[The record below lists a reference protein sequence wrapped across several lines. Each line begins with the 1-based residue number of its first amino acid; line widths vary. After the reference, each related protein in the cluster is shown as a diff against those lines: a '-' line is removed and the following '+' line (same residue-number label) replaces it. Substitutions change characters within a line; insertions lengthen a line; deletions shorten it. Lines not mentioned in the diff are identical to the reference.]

1 MQFHSG
7 GSTISGPRLS
17 GQPIPRVATTL
28 QPDLRVAASM
38 ALDGSSGSGST
49 STSREVSAAVVV
61 AEKAVEMRT
70 TKETMTLKAAE
81 EATAD
86 NVVVEKV
93 AMDKA
98 VAMEA
103 AEEAM
108 VKAAVDAATMK
119 TAD

>member
-1 MQFHSG
+1 
-7 GSTISGPRLS
+7 
-17 GQPIPRVATTL
+17 
-28 QPDLRVAASM
+28 M

-49 STSREVSAAVVV
+49 STAREVSAAVVV

-81 EATAD
+81 EATTD
-86 NVVVEKV
+86 NVVAEKV

-108 VKAAVDAATMK
+108 VKVAVDAATMK